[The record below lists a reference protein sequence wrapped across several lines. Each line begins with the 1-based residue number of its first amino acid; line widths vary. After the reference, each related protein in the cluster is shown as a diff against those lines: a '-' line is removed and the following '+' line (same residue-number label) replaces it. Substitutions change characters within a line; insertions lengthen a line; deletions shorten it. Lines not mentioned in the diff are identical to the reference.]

1 MWDISQFDVF
11 LKQKYNNTAWQEIQ
25 DKIKKLIIISLDSCR
40 QNISNRQNSH
50 ELLGYDIM
58 IDEMLNIWLIE
69 VNSSP
74 AMDYSTV
81 KFNKYSL
88 LLKDW

>member
-1 MWDISQFDVF
+1 MWDIETFSSY
-11 LKQKYNNTAWQEIQ
+11 LQESFNRDIWKELQ
-25 DKIKKLIIISLDSCR
+25 EKIKKLVILSLSACAI
-40 QNISNRQNSH
+40 NMVNRKNSH

-58 IDEMLNIWLIE
+58 VDELFNVWLIE

-81 KFNKYSL
+81 RIILTNSM
-88 LLKDW
+88 LLKS